1 MNFFKDSFREL
12 KHVVW
17 PTKQE
22 TIKFFN
28 IVLITLILFW
38 IYLTFADF
46 IFREG
51 LFGLR
56 DLWIFSK

>member
-1 MNFFKDSFREL
+1 MKFFKDSFREL

-17 PTKQE
+17 PSKQE
-22 TIKFFN
+22 TIKFFT

-38 IYLTFADF
+38 VYLTFADF

-51 LFGLR
+51 LFGLKNF
-56 DLWIFSK
+56 FSK